1 MRSIFISYRRDDSQ
15 LSCDRLYGYL
25 APIFGVKQVFR
36 DLDAIPG
43 GLDFRTSIE
52 HALSTC
58 KVLLVVIGPTW
69 TTITDTSGRLRL
81 DDPNDLVRLEVETAL
96 RRGIAVLPLLV
107 QGATPPPA
115 AALPPSIQQLSY
127 QNMRVVRADPD
138 FARDMQAVMLDIAA
152 FVPIP
157 QRGSGGLRAV
167 RNTLRRTVS
176 FVVGLIVLMLFV
188 ATLST
193 WIDLPIITA
202 LVKHVLPH

>member
-15 LSCDRLYGYL
+15 LSCDRIYGYL

-52 HALSTC
+52 QALSTC

-69 TTITDTSGRLRL
+69 TTITDASGRRRL
-81 DDPNDLVRLEVETAL
+81 DNTDDLVRAEVETAL
-96 RRGIAVLPLLV
+96 KRGIAVLPLLV

-115 AALPPSIQQLSY
+115 ATLPASLQQLSY
-127 QNMRVVRADPD
+127 QNMRAVRADPD

-157 QRGSGGLRAV
+157 QRGSGGLRTV

-176 FVVGLIVLMLFV
+176 FVVGLVALLLFV
-188 ATLST
+188 AALST
-193 WIDLPIITA
+193 WVDLPFITD
-202 LVKHVLPH
+202 LVKHLLPH

>member
-1 MRSIFISYRRDDSQ
+1 MRSMFISYRRDDSQ
-15 LSCDRLYGYL
+15 LSCDRIYGYL

-36 DLDAIPG
+36 DLDAIAG
-43 GLDFRTSIE
+43 GTNFHTAIE
-52 HALSTC
+52 QALSTC

-69 TTITDTSGRLRL
+69 TTITDASGHRRL

-115 AALPPSIQQLSY
+115 ATLPPSIQQLSY

-157 QRGSGGLRAV
+157 QRGSGGLRAA

-176 FVVGLIVLMLFV
+176 FVVGLVGILLFV
-188 ATLST
+188 AALST
-193 WIDLPIITA
+193 WIDLPFITDF
-202 LVKHVLPH
+202 VKHLLPH